1 MLSGKAKLPELILT
15 STEQENFGTA
25 FVPIAN
31 AFLIFLPS
39 FLFIVIEYAASVITS
54 RGVSLIKEASRK
66 YTEAPKIHEKVEE
79 TQEAK
84 TATEESESCS
94 I

>member
-1 MLSGKAKLPELILT
+1 MLSGKAKLPELIPT

-31 AFLIFLPS
+31 AFLIF